1 MQYEF
6 NNTNKEILN
15 DYLIHLEIRHC
26 FKTIWTTMKIIENTK
41 ILFIEHITKEMYEE
55 RIKDNNQDFQ
65 LFIQSLIGF
74 TKLIRYIRDNYRKP
88 IVG

>member
-1 MQYEF
+1 
-6 NNTNKEILN
+6 
-15 DYLIHLEIRHC
+15 
-26 FKTIWTTMKIIENTK
+26 MKIIENTK